1 MAFPDAWDEVFLLSV
16 EKKDGSAVQFAA
28 IVDPA
33 SLEITEGEYPS
44 ESMPN
49 AAGGRIWKQEAQA
62 DGEISFDI
70 IPIELDTAS
79 GVGLFQQFIGPNPA
93 DGNFDTGEPLET
105 GSLEGATEYAYVPG
119 VTRVRDLF
127 RIAVLWTNDTAAST
141 AEGAVASGKE
151 ALRFFAADCRFT
163 NQEHSFSDGILKT
176 TVTFKFKPFNKA
188 GSGRLAGWQSCDS
201 SAALVALDA
210 Y

>member
-1 MAFPDAWDEVFLLSV
+1 MAFQDAWDEVFLLSI
-16 EKKDGSAVQFAA
+16 EKSGGSAVQFAA
-28 IVDPA
+28 IIDPA
-33 SLEITEGEYPS
+33 SFEVSEGEYPS

-49 AAGGRIWKQEAQA
+49 AAGGRIWKQDPQA

-70 IPIELDTAS
+70 IPIELDTTS
-79 GVGLFQQFIGPNPA
+79 GVGLFQQYVGPNPA
-93 DGNFDTGEPLET
+93 DAAFDTSNPLET
-105 GSLEGATEYAYVPG
+105 GGTEGATEYAYIAG
-119 VTRVRDLF
+119 VSRVRDLF
-127 RIAVLWTNDTAAST
+127 RVVVLWTNDVAATT

-151 ALRFFAADCRFT
+151 ALRFFASDCRFV

-188 GSGRLAGWQSCDS
+188 GTAKLAGWQSCDS
-201 SAALVALDA
+201 SAALVALDS